1 MNLVSLDSLSTL
13 SPNGGMYDPEY
24 PDAASVMVSLLHVTT
39 IYMNRPSLDL
49 AKLALRLTETLMAP
63 EYAETEFICKVS
75 RRMCIHWTVLINDYQ
90 HPASTQK
97 SDCQKRDCL

>member
-1 MNLVSLDSLSTL
+1 MNLATFDGLAAL
-13 SPNGGMYDPEY
+13 SPNGAMYDPEH

-63 EYAETEFICKVS
+63 EYAETEQICKVS
-75 RRMCIHWTVLINDYQ
+75 RRMCIHWTVLINDYE
-90 HPASTQK
+90 HPSSA
-97 SDCQKRDCL
+97 QKRDCQ